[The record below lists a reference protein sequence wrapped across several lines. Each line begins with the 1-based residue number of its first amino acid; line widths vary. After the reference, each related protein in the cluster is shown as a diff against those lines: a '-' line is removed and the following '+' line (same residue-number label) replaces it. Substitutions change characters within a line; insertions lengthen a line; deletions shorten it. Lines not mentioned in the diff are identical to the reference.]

1 METMTQ
7 AFKRIYGAQEWKDL
21 DVNKQSDMLGM
32 FRGYAAE
39 RLQVRKQQGKDTSA
53 QTVEDMVKEFLGHE
67 YDTNNIIMSDSKKNF
82 SQLSAK
88 DANTTKRGNLY
99 DIGKQLA
106 KLKRERLGLPDANPS
121 QGEIYEALVNLDTRQ
136 YTNLQGFS
144 FDGFSQP
151 RLDYVRKTFKWL
163 YHREPDAL
171 ETLKWYTRSLW
182 KKEKMDGE
190 AAENAQT
197 PLNNTFDGFGND

>member
-1 METMTQ
+1 M
-7 AFKRIYGAQEWKDL
+7 
-21 DVNKQSDMLGM
+21 
-32 FRGYAAE
+32 
-39 RLQVRKQQGKDTSA
+39 
-53 QTVEDMVKEFLGHE
+53 
-67 YDTNNIIMSDSKKNF
+67 
-82 SQLSAK
+82 
-88 DANTTKRGNLY
+88 
-99 DIGKQLA
+99 
-106 KLKRERLGLPDANPS
+106 KRERLGLPDASPS

-163 YHREPDAL
+163 YHRDPDAL

-190 AAENAQT
+190 VAEEAKT